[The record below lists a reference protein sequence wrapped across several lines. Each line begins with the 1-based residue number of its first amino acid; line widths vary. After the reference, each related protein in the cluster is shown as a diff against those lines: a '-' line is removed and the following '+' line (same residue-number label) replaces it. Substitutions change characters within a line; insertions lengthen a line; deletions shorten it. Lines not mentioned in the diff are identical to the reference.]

1 MLPTF
6 LRWFQAPTSL
16 TLKTRLAKYKSCDH
30 HDSLTRMRKSNFTS
44 RIVAWLKTVPM
55 QDPVDR
61 QMASLLRVILL
72 GFMTIILLAA
82 LINLLLPADYI
93 ELQKIFL
100 PTFIFLLIIGIPLF
114 LLRRGFFHGSVFVLI
129 GLLLAIESFA
139 VLTSNLRAI
148 AETLT
153 FYTVAILLA
162 GLLVSR
168 KALILTFAISAGSVL
183 LSVFFEQD
191 PALKLD
197 RMIIAGNFILLNGLM
212 SLFLDH
218 FGATLHTALKAGLE
232 RENELNNEISVRNE
246 AEAALQQ
253 FTERLEILHEIDRS
267 LLSTHSLPDIAKG
280 ALTRVR
286 QLIFCPR
293 ASVTLFDL
301 NNHHAWFL
309 AADFDGIG
317 MIPDTPISLEEYGLN
332 VIEVLKQNKPWFT
345 DDMLKDPQ
353 VTELDKKLADQ
364 NGIHVWLSLP
374 LLYQGQLIG
383 ALNLGRGPGQRF
395 TQEDAEI
402 ALDIANQ
409 LAIALQQTR
418 LYNALQDQL
427 AEREKLIAQLEASNA
442 ELERFTYTVSH
453 DLKNPLVTIKGFL
466 GMLDKDLRENRQ
478 DKIQDDF
485 KRIAGAADKM
495 DALLSELLALSRIGR
510 IANPPEQVDLAALT
524 QEALETLDAR
534 LHSSHVTVNVSPDLP
549 LVYGDRI
556 RLREVLENLI
566 DNAAKYMGNQTN
578 PIIEIG
584 VRQQERDPIIIIKDN
599 GMGIEAMYHNRIFSL
614 FEKLNPALE
623 GTGIGLALVKRIVE
637 VHGGRVWV
645 ESEGLGK
652 GSTFCFT
659 LPAKIKD

>member
-1 MLPTF
+1 
-6 LRWFQAPTSL
+6 
-16 TLKTRLAKYKSCDH
+16 
-30 HDSLTRMRKSNFTS
+30 MRKSTFTS
-44 RIVAWLKTVPM
+44 RIVAWLKTLPM
-55 QDPVDR
+55 RDPVDR
-61 QMASLLRVILL
+61 QMAALLQVILL
-72 GFMTIILLAA
+72 GFMTIMILAA
-82 LINLLLPADYI
+82 LVNLLLPAHNI
-93 ELQKIFL
+93 APQRIFTQTL
-100 PTFIFLLIIGIPLF
+100 ISLLIIGIPLL
-114 LLRRGFFHGSVFVLI
+114 LLRGGFFRGSVFVII

-139 VLTSNLRAI
+139 VLTSNLRDI

-153 FYTVAILLA
+153 FYTFAILLA

-168 KALILTFAISAGSVL
+168 KALILTFAISAGSLL

-191 PALKLD
+191 PTLKLD

-212 SLFLDH
+212 SLFLDR
-218 FGATLHTALKAGLE
+218 FGATLHTALKAALE

-267 LLSTHSLPDIAKG
+267 LLSAHSLHDIAKG

-301 NNHHAWFL
+301 NNYQAWFL

-383 ALNLGRGPGQRF
+383 ALNLGRGLGQRF

-402 ALDIANQ
+402 AHDIANQ

-466 GMLDKDLRENRQ
+466 GMLDKDIKDNRQ

-495 DALLSELLALSRIGR
+495 EVLLSELLELSRIGR
-510 IANPPEQVDLAALT
+510 IANPPEQVDLATLT
-524 QEALETLDAR
+524 REALETLNAR
-534 LHSSHVTVNVSPDLP
+534 LHSNHVTVNVAPDLP
-549 LVYGDRI
+549 VVYGDRI

-566 DNAAKYMGNQTN
+566 DNAAKYMGSQPN

-584 VRQQERDPIIIIKDN
+584 VRDQEMNQIILVKDN

-645 ESEGLGK
+645 ESDGLGK

-659 LPAKIKD
+659 LPAIIKD

>member
-1 MLPTF
+1 
-6 LRWFQAPTSL
+6 
-16 TLKTRLAKYKSCDH
+16 
-30 HDSLTRMRKSNFTS
+30 MRKSTFTS
-44 RIVAWLKTVPM
+44 RIVAWLKPLPI

-61 QMASLLRVILL
+61 QLSALLQVILL
-72 GFMTIILLAA
+72 GFMTIMILAA
-82 LINLLLPADYI
+82 LVNLLLPADNI
-93 ELQKIFL
+93 APQRIFTQTL
-100 PTFIFLLIIGIPLF
+100 ISLLIIGIPLL
-114 LLRRGFFHGSVFVLI
+114 LLRGGFFRGSVFVII

-139 VLTSNLRAI
+139 VLISNLRAI

-197 RMIIAGNFILLNGLM
+197 RMLIAGNFILLNGLM
-212 SLFLDH
+212 SLFLDR
-218 FGATLHTALKAGLE
+218 FGATLHTALKAALE
-232 RENELNNEISVRNE
+232 RENELNNEISVRSE

-267 LLSTHSLPDIAKG
+267 LLSAHSLHDIAKG

-301 NNHHAWFL
+301 NNYQAWFL

-317 MIPDTPISLEEYGLN
+317 MIPDTPIPLEEYGLN

-383 ALNLGRGPGQRF
+383 ALNLGRGLGQRF

-402 ALDIANQ
+402 AHDIANQ

-466 GMLDKDLRENRQ
+466 GMLDRDIKDNRQ

-495 DALLSELLALSRIGR
+495 EVLLSELLELSRIGR

-524 QEALETLDAR
+524 QEALETLNAR
-534 LHSSHVTVNVSPDLP
+534 LNSNHVTVNVAPDLP
-549 LVYGDRI
+549 VVYGDRI

-566 DNAAKYMGNQTN
+566 DNAAKYMGSQLN
-578 PIIEIG
+578 PMIEIG
-584 VRQQERDPIIIIKDN
+584 VRDQEREPIILVKDN
-599 GMGIEAMYHNRIFSL
+599 GMGIEATYHNRIFSL
-614 FEKLNPALE
+614 FEKLNPTLE

-645 ESEGLGK
+645 ESDGLGK

-659 LPAKIKD
+659 LPAIIKD

>member
-1 MLPTF
+1 
-6 LRWFQAPTSL
+6 
-16 TLKTRLAKYKSCDH
+16 
-30 HDSLTRMRKSNFTS
+30 MRKSTFTS
-44 RIVAWLKTVPM
+44 RIVAWLKTLPM
-55 QDPVDR
+55 RDPVDR
-61 QMASLLRVILL
+61 QMAALLQVILL
-72 GFMTIILLAA
+72 GFMTIMILAA
-82 LINLLLPADYI
+82 LVNLLLPADNI
-93 ELQKIFL
+93 APQRIFTQTL
-100 PTFIFLLIIGIPLF
+100 ISLLIIGIPLL
-114 LLRRGFFHGSVFVLI
+114 LLRGGFFRGSVFVII

-139 VLTSNLRAI
+139 VLTSNLRDI

-153 FYTVAILLA
+153 FYTFAILLA

-168 KALILTFAISAGSVL
+168 KALILTFAISAGSLL

-191 PALKLD
+191 PTLKLD

-212 SLFLDH
+212 SLFLDR
-218 FGATLHTALKAGLE
+218 FGATLHTALKAALE

-267 LLSTHSLPDIAKG
+267 LLSAHSLHDIAKG

-301 NNHHAWFL
+301 NNYQAWFL

-383 ALNLGRGPGQRF
+383 ALNLGRGLGQRF

-402 ALDIANQ
+402 AHDIANQ

-466 GMLDKDLRENRQ
+466 GMLDKDIKDNRQ

-495 DALLSELLALSRIGR
+495 EVLLSELLELSRIGR
-510 IANPPEQVDLAALT
+510 IANPPEQVDLATLT
-524 QEALETLDAR
+524 REALETLNAR
-534 LHSSHVTVNVSPDLP
+534 LHSNHVTVNVAPDLP
-549 LVYGDRI
+549 VVYGDRI

-566 DNAAKYMGNQTN
+566 DNAAKYMGSQPN

-584 VRQQERDPIIIIKDN
+584 VRDQEMNQIILVKDN

-645 ESEGLGK
+645 ESDGLGK

-659 LPAKIKD
+659 LPAIIKD